1 MNNQLS
7 SQAAEVEGRKRMGV
21 GTDSYG
27 FRWSASNRTQARF
40 RDALDFLEHC
50 HQFGAGGIQAVIG
63 DWDPEFV
70 ARFRAK
76 AESWHMYLEGQIG
89 LPRDQADVQRF
100 ESRVRVAKAAGASI
114 IRSVML
120 SGRRYETFDSAESFR
135 QAGQKAW
142 EALVRAEPIVR
153 TQRVRLA
160 LENHKDWRVPQML
173 DILKRIDSEYVG
185 LCVDTGNSIA
195 LLEDPIEVIEAY
207 APWAFTSHLKDMA
220 VQEYEDGFLLSE
232 VPLGEGFLDLRKI
245 IATLHR
251 AKPGLP
257 LNLEMITRDPL
268 KVPCLTRKYWVTFDD
283 LPANVLASMLALV
296 RANVPRKPLP
306 QTTGLSD
313 EQRLSLEDDNVG
325 KSFAY
330 AKEHLGL

>member
-27 FRWSASNRTQARF
+27 FRWSATNRTQARF
-40 RDALDFLEHC
+40 KDALDFLDHC

-89 LPRDQADVQRF
+89 LPRDQADVARF
-100 ESRVRVAKAAGASI
+100 ESRVRIAKAAGASI
-114 IRSVML
+114 VRSVML

-142 EALVRAEPIVR
+142 EALARAEPVVR

-195 LLEDPIEVIEAY
+195 LLEDPIEVIDAY

-232 VPLGEGFLDLRKI
+232 VPLGEGFLDLQKI
-245 IATLHR
+245 IATLRR

-268 KVPCLTRKYWVTFDD
+268 KVPCLTKKYWATFEG
-283 LPANVLASMLALV
+283 LLATVLASMLALV

-313 EQRLSLEDDNVG
+313 EQRLSLEDDNVR

-330 AKEHLGL
+330 AQEHLGV